1 MTIASPSGPT
11 KISINPLILLNP
23 ICPCG
28 TNASGKR
35 INGLAGG
42 VPHEAGDST
51 PAWWLA
57 PCIALGFVVWAYIIG
72 GVV

>member
-23 ICPCG
+23 IWPCG
-28 TNASGKR
+28 TNAHENR
-35 INGLAGG
+35 INGLADG
-42 VPHEAGDST
+42 VPHETGDST

-57 PCIALGFVVWAYIIG
+57 PFIALGFVVWLRIL

>member
-1 MTIASPSGPT
+1 MTVSSPSGPT
-11 KISINPLILLNP
+11 KISRNPLILLNP

-42 VPHEAGDST
+42 VPHETGT
-51 PAWWLA
+51 PSAWLPVA
-57 PCIALGFVVWAYIIG
+57 IALGFVVWLRIL
-72 GVV
+72 GVM

>member
-28 TNASGKR
+28 TNAHENR

-42 VPHEAGDST
+42 VPHETGDST
-51 PAWWLA
+51 PSAWLPVA
-57 PCIALGFVVWAYIIG
+57 IALGFVVWARIL